1 MESPRISSAAWQ
13 PGVVNLALTIC
24 WRGLRR
30 FAQLQRSTT
39 SVRGCVS
46 PESLQSF
53 FALVVGFAVAGLL
66 TSGYQLVMKKPVTF
80 GLLQHGPR
88 FAALSAVPV
97 LMFAAPL
104 IIIRNSLRAHRSEGR
119 RFVTVMVATVAA
131 GYWSLMSG
139 TVVLMAIERI
149 VLS

>member
-1 MESPRISSAAWQ
+1 
-13 PGVVNLALTIC
+13 
-24 WRGLRR
+24 
-30 FAQLQRSTT
+30 
-39 SVRGCVS
+39 VS

-66 TSGYQLVMKKPVTF
+66 TTGYQLVMKRPVSF
-80 GLLQHGPR
+80 GLLQHGSR
-88 FAALSAVPV
+88 LAALVAVPV
-97 LMFAAPL
+97 LLFAAPFV
-104 IIIRNSLRAHRSEGR
+104 IMRSTLRARRNEGR
-119 RFVTVMVATVAA
+119 RFLMVMAATVGS